1 MSKQKTILLIIFS
14 FFLLKNV
21 LAVDLKSNASD
32 KFYSSINEFSQ
43 NLAQGLADKLKQ
55 NENTIKKLLQIEKSN
70 NNIIIINGEIL
81 FTSENY
87 NKLLEKIDKFFKNN
101 SSLNIKDFKEITNT
115 SRKYAVPLLEYLDKQ
130 KVTYRLGNERKYNKK

>member
-43 NLAQGLADKLKQ
+43 NLAQVFF
-55 NENTIKKLLQIEKSN
+55 ENMRV
-70 NNIIIINGEIL
+70 
-81 FTSENY
+81 FSE
-87 NKLLEKIDKFFKNN
+87 
-101 SSLNIKDFKEITNT
+101 
-115 SRKYAVPLLEYLDKQ
+115 V
-130 KVTYRLGNERKYNKK
+130 